1 MDRAQSLHEIIERG
15 IRLLTHDQKLKI
27 LADLAAGRGIDD
39 LPYASPEERFAFNQG
54 RKKLMAEISPEIAQ
68 SVAVSLILE
77 LTQQEIDRQ
86 VSREGTRP
94 LPTPPRRPRS
104 RKDGPHQGPLKVVVG
119 ESGPLR
125 TDQLAEFLEL
135 FDRVYALGVSLP
147 EGLLGVAGPAPGRP
161 ELVNR
166 LNRTVRSAEPS
177 RDPTSALV
185 IVKIRKA
192 SPLTI

>member
-1 MDRAQSLHEIIERG
+1 
-15 IRLLTHDQKLKI
+15 
-27 LADLAAGRGIDD
+27 
-39 LPYASPEERFAFNQG
+39 
-54 RKKLMAEISPEIAQ
+54 MAEISPEIAQ

-125 TDQLAEFLEL
+125 TDQLAEFLDSSTE
-135 FDRVYALGVSLP
+135 SM
-147 EGLLGVAGPAPGRP
+147 
-161 ELVNR
+161 
-166 LNRTVRSAEPS
+166 RSAFLCPKGSWESPVL
-177 RDPTSALV
+177 RPVALNSS
-185 IVKIRKA
+185 ID
-192 SPLTI
+192 